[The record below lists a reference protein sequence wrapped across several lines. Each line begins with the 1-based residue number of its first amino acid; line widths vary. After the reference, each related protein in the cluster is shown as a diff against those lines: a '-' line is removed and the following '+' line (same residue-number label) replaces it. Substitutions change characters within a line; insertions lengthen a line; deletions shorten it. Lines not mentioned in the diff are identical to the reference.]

1 MKKIS
6 TKKLKTMKKM
16 LHKYQ
21 TQDGVTITLEDIL
34 HLGYLSEFWCCDTNT
49 FLSPWGRVTITL
61 EDILHLG
68 YLSVLGCSI
77 STPCDNECVNVYKCL
92 RSEIKQVKFASG
104 GSVITSMCMKY
115 FMNSCKDVEHEA
127 YLVFWLS

>member
-21 TQDGVTITLEDIL
+21 TQDG
-34 HLGYLSEFWCCDTNT
+34 
-49 FLSPWGRVTITL
+49 VTITL